1 MNPFDKLMASPDK
14 RTEKRKLGDIGEN
27 IACDFLERR
36 GFKIIE
42 RNYLKKWGE
51 IDIVA
56 KKSNLIHFVE
66 VKSVSRVTL
75 NEPALRLRSGRGYR
89 PEDNM
94 HPWKL
99 KRLSRAMQTYLL
111 DRKLDCDWQLDL
123 VVVKIDQ
130 QNRKAR
136 VEIIENIII

>member
-1 MNPFDKLMASPDK
+1 MDN

-27 IACDFLERR
+27 IACDFLKIR
-36 GFKIIE
+36 GFEIIE
-42 RNYLKKWGE
+42 RNYLRKWGE
-51 IDIVA
+51 IDIIT
-56 KKSNLIHFVE
+56 KKSGVIHFIE

-75 NEPALRLRSGRGYR
+75 DEPVTHGTLDESALRLRSGRGYR

-123 VVVKIDQ
+123 VTVKINQ

-136 VEIIENIII
+136 VEIIENVII